1 MSAEDINKRLMR
13 EFLEEVW
20 NKGDRRFVDEHFS
33 EEFVPHF
40 LPPSFPANREGLKKH
55 IDLWLSAFPD
65 YRTAT
70 EDVVGDEDRVVVRWR
85 FQGTHKGHFM
95 GIPPTGKEV
104 NVTGMTEF
112 RLAEGK
118 IVEGWSQ
125 ADALGLLVQLG
136 VVSPPG
142 ER

>member
-1 MSAEDINKRLMR
+1 M
-13 EFLEEVW
+13 
-20 NKGDRRFVDEHFS
+20 
-33 EEFVPHF
+33 
-40 LPPSFPANREGLKKH
+40 
-55 IDLWLSAFPD
+55 
-65 YRTAT
+65 
-70 EDVVGDEDRVVVRWR
+70 GDEDRVVVRWR